1 MSYLEILLL
10 SLVSIL
16 PFYLSVQ
23 NNSSNHKY
31 LGILTVITLILHI
44 ILDDFRWQMIPI
56 YLSCIFLVLC
66 SYKNW
71 KFFKGSWLRKIT
83 SCIFLFSLLG
93 IGFLLSTI
101 LPIFSLPVPT
111 GKYQVG
117 SKYLHLVSDE
127 TDNLTKKINDK
138 RELMIKV
145 WYPAII
151 KEEEK
156 EAYLN
161 DGDRY
166 GFAAKYG
173 LPKNIFNYL
182 DKVET
187 HTFQSPAV
195 VDGKFP
201 LLIFSHGL
209 YSKASG
215 YYALIEEIVSNGFIV
230 LNINHTYESVG
241 TLFPSN
247 EIKLY
252 SKEYDRKKNNKE
264 MATMIW
270 SAMEVYKNT
279 TDETK
284 RIESVSHILKNYFAA
299 EITHRWANDIDLVV
313 HQIPVW
319 EKYTF
324 LLNHIDLSKI
334 GVFGHSQG
342 GAAAGQIVLNNPK
355 ISAGISIDG
364 VQWGNMVDTFL
375 TKPFLLLSSD
385 WSEDHPNLNKYAF
398 RNGSLTDFYQAKI
411 KNSGHSSF
419 MDIPFM
425 INSSLINEGGKIEPE
440 LAIEIT
446 SKVVIQFF
454 NKYLNEKNINI
465 SNIENQ
471 YKELVLKKIN
481 N

>member
-83 SCIFLFSLLG
+83 SCIFLFSLLE

-264 MATMIW
+264 MAAMIW
-270 SAMEVYKNT
+270 GAMEVYKNT

-284 RIESVSHILKNYFAA
+284 RI
-299 EITHRWANDIDLVV
+299 
-313 HQIPVW
+313 
-319 EKYTF
+319 
-324 LLNHIDLSKI
+324 
-334 GVFGHSQG
+334 
-342 GAAAGQIVLNNPK
+342 
-355 ISAGISIDG
+355 
-364 VQWGNMVDTFL
+364 
-375 TKPFLLLSSD
+375 
-385 WSEDHPNLNKYAF
+385 
-398 RNGSLTDFYQAKI
+398 
-411 KNSGHSSF
+411 
-419 MDIPFM
+419 
-425 INSSLINEGGKIEPE
+425 
-440 LAIEIT
+440 
-446 SKVVIQFF
+446 
-454 NKYLNEKNINI
+454 
-465 SNIENQ
+465 
-471 YKELVLKKIN
+471 
-481 N
+481 